1 MNLNTIS
8 PSLQDYLEVILNI
21 TEKKEKVRI
30 TDLSIE
36 MNVAKSSVN
45 QAIQKLMKLELV
57 THEKYGPLELTLA
70 GERQAK
76 KVKNRHRH
84 LKDFLIN
91 VLGVDRATA
100 EKDACAMEHH
110 ISAITLE
117 KLIGFLEK
125 NGKN

>member
-1 MNLNTIS
+1 LILNTIS

-21 TEKKEKVRI
+21 TEKKGKVRV
-30 TDLSIE
+30 TDLSAE

-45 QAIQKLMKLELV
+45 QAIQRLMELGLV
-57 THEKYGPLELTLA
+57 THEKYGPLELTSA
-70 GERQAK
+70 GERQAE
-76 KVKNRHRH
+76 KVKDRHCH
-84 LKDFLIN
+84 LKDFLTN

-110 ISAITLE
+110 MSAITLE

-125 NGKN
+125 NDQN